1 MAVQF
6 KDYYQI
12 LGVPRTA
19 TEAEIKRAYRKLA
32 RKHHPDLNP
41 GDKTAEEK
49 FKEINEAYTVLSDT
63 EKRQRYDELG
73 PNWQAGADFT
83 PPSGRENVGVRF
95 GDLGDLF
102 GIGRGRDGFSDFF
115 ETLFGGVRGT
125 RAGPGF
131 AMRGLDV
138 EADISLRLEEIL
150 HGATRPLTLQAAE
163 RCTHCGGA
171 GSRDGRLCSSCAGA
185 GVVRRPKILTVHI
198 PVGMREGS
206 VIRLA
211 GQGEPGPGKAPA
223 GDLYLRV
230 HLEPHPL
237 FTLVGEDDIQLEL
250 PVAPWEAALGA
261 KVTVPTLDG
270 PVEMSI
276 PPGTQ
281 GGQRLRL
288 RGKGLQRRDGGSG
301 DLYVKLKIVVP
312 QKLTA
317 AERELFEKLAA
328 TSSFRAR
335 EAMTGGKR

>member
-1 MAVQF
+1 MAVKF
-6 KDYYQI
+6 KDYYHI
-12 LGVPRTA
+12 LGVARTA

-49 FKEINEAYTVLSDT
+49 FKEINEAYTVLSDP
-63 EKRQRYDELG
+63 EKRQHYDELG
-73 PNWQAGADFT
+73 PNWQAGTDFT
-83 PPSGRENVGVRF
+83 PPTGWENVRVQF
-95 GDLGDLF
+95 GDLF
-102 GIGRGRDGFSDFF
+102 GGGRGGFSDFF
-115 ETLFGGVRGT
+115 ETVFGGARGT
-125 RAGPGF
+125 RTGPGF

-138 EADISLRLEEIL
+138 EADISLRLDEIL

-163 RCTHCGGA
+163 RCTNCGGA
-171 GSRDGRLCSSCAGA
+171 GSRDGRRCSSCAGA
-185 GVVRRPKILTVHI
+185 GVVRHPKSLTVHI

-211 GQGEPGPGKAPA
+211 GQGEPSPGKAPA

-270 PVEMSI
+270 PVEMTIS
-276 PPGTQ
+276 PGTQ

-335 EAMTGGKR
+335 EAMTGGK

>member
-1 MAVQF
+1 MAVKF
-6 KDYYQI
+6 KDYYHI

-19 TEAEIKRAYRKLA
+19 AEAEIKRAYRKLA

-49 FKEINEAYTVLSDT
+49 FKEVNEAYTVLSDH
-63 EKRQRYDELG
+63 EKRQRYDQLG

-83 PPSGRENVGVRF
+83 PPPGRENVRVQF
-95 GDLGDLF
+95 GDLGDF
-102 GIGRGRDGFSDFF
+102 YGIGRGRNGFSDFF
-115 ETLFGGVRGT
+115 ETLFGGVRGS

-138 EADISLRLEEIL
+138 EADISLRLEDIL

-163 RCTHCGGA
+163 LCSNCGGA

-211 GQGEPGPGKAPA
+211 GQGEPGPGKAQT

-237 FTLVGEDDIQLEL
+237 FSLVGEDDIQLEL

-261 KVTVPTLDG
+261 KVTVPSLGG

-288 RGKGLQRRDGGSG
+288 RAKGLRRRGGGSG
-301 DLYVKLKIVVP
+301 DLYVRLKIVVP

-317 AERELFEKLAA
+317 AEQGLFEKLAA